1 MPVLRLLP
9 DLEEALRQIHGVR
22 AATVVTGPDRR
33 PTEVHVLATTD
44 RGPKQVVRDV
54 QSLAMARYDL
64 DIDYRIVSVVQID
77 PDEAPLAGTP
87 GSAPASR
94 PVIDSIT
101 VRTTGTQATA
111 TVIVMTGSDRFEGTS
126 AGPAAPSGR
135 PRLVA
140 KATLEAVR
148 GLLQVPAELEQAAI
162 VAVGGV
168 LVAVSVVQVNGRS
181 GEQTMSGSAVTRGDE
196 ADAVARSLLDALN
209 RRLSS

>member
-22 AATVVTGPDRR
+22 AATVVTGPDRS
-33 PTEVHVLATTD
+33 PTEVHVLTTTD

-77 PDEAPLAGTP
+77 PDEAPLA
-87 GSAPASR
+87 APAGDTPANR

-101 VRTTGTQATA
+101 VRTTGSQATA
-111 TVIVMTGSDRFEGTS
+111 TVIVMTDNERFEGTAS
-126 AGPAAPSGR
+126 ASAAPAGR

-148 GLLQVPAELEQAAI
+148 GLLQLPAEVEQAAI
-162 VAVGGV
+162 LAVGGAQ
-168 LVAVSVVQVNGRS
+168 VAVAVVQVTARS
-181 GEQTMSGSAVTRGDE
+181 GEQTMSGSAVVRGDE

-209 RRLSS
+209 RRLTS